1 MKNKPT
7 ISSHR
12 KGFKEILTSF
22 MLFLIVLSTLLLFI
36 SPVLAQTAAT
46 SVVEGLDVKLP
57 TFETG
62 HSDAS
67 YEPGADRITSAVLFA
82 ADLLMYLTGGIAVL
96 VIISSGVRLIT
107 AGKNIEEV
115 APKQKEA
122 IKYAVIGLIVII
134 LVDTMIQQVFFGE
147 SGEVFRSQADVQ
159 LAAERGTEQ
168 IRGLYNFMEMFV
180 GALAVLMKVYAGVRL
195 VTSGGNE
202 EVNTKMKK
210 VITWSIAGIVLI
222 GISELIV
229 KDIVFPQQGTQLPDV
244 VRAQQLIVNITNF
257 ISGFIAT
264 VAVAMFMYGGFLY
277 VTAVGKEEQT
287 GKAKKVLFGA
297 AIGLIIAM
305 AAFAIVNTFIK
316 LDPELG
322 EATETFSESVSDA
335 IPSP

>member
-1 MKNKPT
+1 
-7 ISSHR
+7 
-12 KGFKEILTSF
+12 
-22 MLFLIVLSTLLLFI
+22 
-36 SPVLAQTAAT
+36 
-46 SVVEGLDVKLP
+46 
-57 TFETG
+57 
-62 HSDAS
+62 
-67 YEPGADRITSAVLFA
+67 
-82 ADLLMYLTGGIAVL
+82 
-96 VIISSGVRLIT
+96 
-107 AGKNIEEV
+107 
-115 APKQKEA
+115 
-122 IKYAVIGLIVII
+122 
-134 LVDTMIQQVFFGE
+134 
-147 SGEVFRSQADVQ
+147 
-159 LAAERGTEQ
+159 
-168 IRGLYNFMEMFV
+168 
-180 GALAVLMKVYAGVRL
+180 
-195 VTSGGNE
+195 
-202 EVNTKMKK
+202 MKK